1 MSLKVYVN
9 GHFVPKDQAVISV
22 YDHGF
27 LYGDGVF
34 EGVRVY
40 NGRAFRLDEHL
51 KRLYES
57 AKTVALDMPFP
68 PEEMKEKVLQTI
80 RINGLQDAYVRLVVS
95 RGRGDLGIDPRKCPE
110 PTIVIIAESITLYP
124 EELYEKGLKV
134 VTVPTRR
141 MHSEMVNPRVKSL
154 NYLNNILAKVEGNHL
169 GYPEVIMLNS
179 EGYVVE
185 GSADNIFIVRDGA
198 VITPA
203 PHLGILEGITRNA
216 VMELA
221 RSLEL
226 DMREEVFTRHDLFNA
241 DECFLTG
248 TAAELIPVV
257 EVDGRKIGDGKPG
270 PVTRRLWEAFKELR
284 ETTGTPVYEGD
295 KGRASAD

>member
-1 MSLKVYVN
+1 VSLKVYVN